1 MIPHKLSHHDNKCSE
16 ALGSESDTTE
26 NNFNACFYSRLVMAR
41 NADVVT
47 LEPHPY
53 VQNVG
58 STHRSAIELFTA
70 LKNGSCLLIV
80 AVMVVLEAST
90 SHSSSVLRA
99 VMVYS
104 HTKLEVY

>member
-1 MIPHKLSHHDNKCSE
+1 MVTSSVKRWAGKVTQQNY
-16 ALGSESDTTE
+16 
-26 NNFNACFYSRLVMAR
+26 FNACFYSHLVT
-41 NADVVT
+41 ADVVT

-70 LKNGSCLLIV
+70 LENGSCLLIV
-80 AVMVVLEAST
+80 TVMVVLEASM
-90 SHSSSVLRA
+90 SRSSSVLRA

-104 HTKLEVY
+104 HTEFEV